1 MDLKKL
7 LVRTLSGAVFVAVLI
22 TSIIVSEWT
31 FLALMLVLSS
41 LGIKEFHHITHAHH
55 RIEVQRG
62 TAITANCFLQLGAF
76 AYAFAFDIFKWL
88 ELPQPRHVALFFV
101 PYILVI
107 IITFVAELFSHCE
120 HPMHNLAYFVL
131 GQVFVSL
138 PFASLYGIL
147 SWGDTWQPHL
157 LLSIFL
163 IIWVNDTF
171 AYLVGSAFGKHHLL
185 KHVSPHKSW
194 EGFVGGA
201 VFAIGA
207 GLLLGYFKFA
217 PEEGLNPM
225 TLWQWAAFAVVTVVF
240 GTLGDLLESLLK
252 RAVGKK
258 DAGNI
263 IPGHGGILDR
273 FDSTLLAGP
282 AIYLYLLFVLS

>member
-1 MDLKKL
+1 MDFRKI
-7 LVRTLSGAVFVAVLI
+7 LVRTLSGAVFVAILVS
-22 TSIIVSEWT
+22 SIIFSEWT
-31 FLALMLVLSS
+31 FLAIALLVSS

-62 TAITANCFLQLGAF
+62 TAITANCLLQLGAF
-76 AYAFAFDIFKWL
+76 AHAFAFEIFSFL
-88 ELPQPRHVALFFV
+88 EIPKPHHVILFFV
-101 PYILVI
+101 PYILVV
-107 IITFVAELFSHCE
+107 IITFVAELFRHCE

>member
-1 MDLKKL
+1 M
-7 LVRTLSGAVFVAVLI
+7 
-22 TSIIVSEWT
+22 
-31 FLALMLVLSS
+31 
-41 LGIKEFHHITHAHH
+41 
-55 RIEVQRG
+55 
-62 TAITANCFLQLGAF
+62 
-76 AYAFAFDIFKWL
+76 
-88 ELPQPRHVALFFV
+88 
-101 PYILVI
+101 
-107 IITFVAELFSHCE
+107 FS
-120 HPMHNLAYFVL
+120 F
-131 GQVFVSL
+131 
-138 PFASLYGIL
+138 
-147 SWGDTWQPHL
+147 
-157 LLSIFL
+157 
-163 IIWVNDTF
+163 
-171 AYLVGSAFGKHHLL
+171 
-185 KHVSPHKSW
+185 
-194 EGFVGGA
+194 
-201 VFAIGA
+201 GA

>member
-107 IITFVAELFSHCE
+107 IITFVAELFRHCE

-163 IIWVNDTF
+163 
-171 AYLVGSAFGKHHLL
+171 SH
-185 KHVSPHKSW
+185 
-194 EGFVGGA
+194 GFNKVCLT
-201 VFAIGA
+201 I
-207 GLLLGYFKFA
+207 
-217 PEEGLNPM
+217 
-225 TLWQWAAFAVVTVVF
+225 
-240 GTLGDLLESLLK
+240 
-252 RAVGKK
+252 
-258 DAGNI
+258 
-263 IPGHGGILDR
+263 
-273 FDSTLLAGP
+273 
-282 AIYLYLLFVLS
+282 